1 MSIPEQDKCEF
12 LGWAL
17 IDLDDPIPKQ
27 AYKAAERLGIRIE
40 DFIDEAL
47 KEKLE
52 RMKER

>member
-1 MSIPEQDKCEF
+1 MAIPEQDECVF

-17 IDLDDPIPKQ
+17 VDLDEPIPKQ
-27 AYKAAERLGIRIE
+27 AYKAAERLGIPIE

-52 RMKER
+52 RMEEG

>member
-1 MSIPEQDKCEF
+1 MAIPEQDEFEF

-17 IDLDDPIPKQ
+17 VDLDAPIPKR

-52 RMKER
+52 HMEKR